1 MSENSQ
7 SARMCVLGVGNL
19 LMRDEGFGVRAMEY
33 LRDHYQWPD
42 NVDFVDGGTLGHGLM
57 PLLQDYDRVVVLDI
71 VTAQGEPGT
80 VYLLENED
88 MRKAL
93 SFHDSTHDTDFVDLL
108 QTCDLMGCRPECFVI
123 GLEPFDFRSMDA
135 ELTDEAKKVLPTFC
149 RKAVLEILRRGWAN
163 AKVRDNEA
171 QSPYRAE

>member
-108 QTCDLMGCRPECFVI
+108 QTCDLMGYRPEC
-123 GLEPFDFRSMDA
+123 
-135 ELTDEAKKVLPTFC
+135 
-149 RKAVLEILRRGWAN
+149 LEILRRGWAN

>member
-108 QTCDLMGCRPECFVI
+108 
-123 GLEPFDFRSMDA
+123 
-135 ELTDEAKKVLPTFC
+135 
-149 RKAVLEILRRGWAN
+149 
-163 AKVRDNEA
+163 
-171 QSPYRAE
+171 